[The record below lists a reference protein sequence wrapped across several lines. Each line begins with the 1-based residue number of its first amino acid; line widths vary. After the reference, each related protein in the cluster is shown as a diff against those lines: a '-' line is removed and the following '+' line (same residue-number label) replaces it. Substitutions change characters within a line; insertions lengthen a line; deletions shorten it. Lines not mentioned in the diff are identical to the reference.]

1 MADRSSSNDSSSD
14 SGATGAAGAK
24 ASEGPTPGLGEQFGR
39 TRAALIGLVRSHVNL
54 ARAEFS
60 EIADEIK
67 RAAALGGIALLLLF
81 LTGVLV
87 VVGLLLFLGETI
99 FGSMG
104 WGVLDGSELLLCA
117 VVLLILAIID
127 LSPARAFTAFI
138 VALGTGLV
146 VTGLLLVDW
155 ANISH
160 HNAGMPDPIV
170 LAVIAGALV
179 IGGLGAVLAS
189 PFGRGP
195 AIAAFAA
202 GVVVGVLLGWL
213 ASAGPGPRVAS
224 ALGITALLLF
234 WPIVAAVMVFRH
246 GIDMAKLKSRFVP
259 EQTIA
264 TTKETIEW
272 VREQMRLGPKS

>member
-14 SGATGAAGAK
+14 SGAAGAAGAK
-24 ASEGPTPGLGEQFGR
+24 ASEGRAPGLGEQFGR
-39 TRAALIGLVRSHVNL
+39 TRAALIGLVRSHINL

-155 ANISH
+155 AYISH
-160 HNAGMPDPIV
+160 HNAGMPEPIV
-170 LAVIAGALV
+170 LAIVAGAVV
-179 IGGLGAVLAS
+179 IGALGAVLAS

-195 AIAAFAA
+195 AIAAFVA

-224 ALGITALLLF
+224 AIGVAALLLF